1 MEVVEPGFCLDI
13 GSVAATPFDQAEK
26 HFEGFILVTE
36 RGEEVSCCG
45 FNGAA
50 EGGCTGLL

>member
-36 RGEEVSCCG
+36 HGEEVSCCG